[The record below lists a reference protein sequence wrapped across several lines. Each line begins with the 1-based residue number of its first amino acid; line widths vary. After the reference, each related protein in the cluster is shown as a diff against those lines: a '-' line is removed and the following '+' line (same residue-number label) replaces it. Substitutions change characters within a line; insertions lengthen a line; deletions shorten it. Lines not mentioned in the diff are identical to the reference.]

1 MPMFVRVAMDEIEQP
16 FVVLVSSEMDKPR
29 HSPGR
34 NAIDREHIKI
44 DASEIA
50 QMRALNERC

>member
-34 NAIDREHIKI
+34 DAIDREHIKI

-50 QMRALNERC
+50 QMRTFNERC

>member
-16 FVVLVSSEMDKPR
+16 LVILVSSEMDKPR